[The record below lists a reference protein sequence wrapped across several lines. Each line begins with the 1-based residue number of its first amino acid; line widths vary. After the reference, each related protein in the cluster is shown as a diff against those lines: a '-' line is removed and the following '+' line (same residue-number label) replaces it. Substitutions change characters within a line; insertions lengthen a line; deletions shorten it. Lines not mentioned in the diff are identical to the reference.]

1 MMIYNQVLE
10 QFGDWTLFWNSF
22 VSLFIDY
29 QLNLEFFLD
38 KFDRGRYPELYQF
51 RKEEIE
57 SLLGEI
63 GYEDVSFSDLEREMV
78 VEELTK
84 REVHHLTAASY
95 DMTYPHLVQAVD
107 AYKKGQTRFR
117 FMAGEDLALLTPPL
131 RWLIGVVDENYYHH
145 NYKSRQ
151 FNIMFMN
158 LNKHP
163 LSGMEEL
170 LHLYKTR
177 NKIYVEHYNL
187 WENLPLP
194 KDKEDFMKKLNLF
207 FETELTNQKMDEL
220 GVIRSA
226 RERVAFQVEEELR
239 RLAPY
244 RRRVTSTHIGD
255 TNWELS
261 IRQIQSLYV
270 MQGDAMNLYPT
281 KEILRENPSLALDIH
296 AKALIDCELLKRD
309 FFRQSINSFFIE
321 DRRDFWMLHLS
332 SFLSKTLRE
341 DLVSFLEK
349 ELHDY
354 YIALHYHHIGLWL
367 RTMVAHNLSR
377 QIESVLVWRFT
388 QFTYFLLLSLF
399 LSSFFFFTRKIFY
412 SGWWRGNVTIVSFL
426 FNLVKEQAN
435 IRAIIHLPLLL
446 TVFLWILSN
455 NLVGLLPFGYA
466 ITSHILFTFFL
477 GFSLLIGITILI
489 WQEKKRE
496 MIQLFLPKGVPS
508 FLVPFLFVIELISYL
523 FRTVSLS
530 VRLFA
535 NMMAGHALL
544 HILTNF
550 GVVISSLSSP
560 LRFFFIF
567 PLIIV
572 ALITFLELGI
582 ALLQAYV
589 FTVLLAI
596 YLNDVYSLE
605 SH

>member
-1 MMIYNQVLE
+1 MIYNQVLE

-22 VSLFIDY
+22 RTVFY
-29 QLNLEFFLD
+29 
-38 KFDRGRYPELYQF
+38 YPELHLDYF
-51 RKEEIE
+51 LDRYDRMTNYPDLYARRKQELE
-57 SLLGEI
+57 SLLEEI
-63 GYEDVSFSDLEREMV
+63 GYKDVSLSSQYTTKEQI
-78 VEELTK
+78 EEALIK
-84 REVHHLTAASY
+84 RRAHRLTASGY
-95 DMTYPHLVQAVD
+95 ELQYPHLLRAVD
-107 AYKKGQTRFR
+107 RYNMMQNYVRPMCG
-117 FMAGEDLALLTPPL
+117 GDLYYVTSPLKWLL
-131 RWLIGVVDENYYHH
+131 EEEYYFHDH
-145 NYKSRQ
+145 RLYMKEQ
-151 FNIMFMN
+151 KYIMFKHRN
-158 LNKHP
+158 DLNP
-163 LSGMEEL
+163 LSGIEEWL
-170 LHLYKTR
+170 QYYIIKKR
-177 NKIYVEHYNL
+177 IKFNL
-187 WENLPLP
+187 WTHLPLP
-194 KDKEDFMKKLNLF
+194 KDKEHLEKELRLF
-207 FETELTNQKMDEL
+207 FEPFLTIQKMEEA
-220 GVIRSA
+220 GVILST
-226 RERVAFQVEEELR
+226 RERNFFMVEGELR

-244 RRRVTSTHIGD
+244 RTVTRTHDYLSTIAK
-255 TNWELS
+255 NK
-261 IRQIQSLYV
+261 SLIYLL
-270 MQGDAMNLYPT
+270 QGDAVNIYPNRA
-281 KEILRENPSLALDIH
+281 IRREDPSLTFHLEAR
-296 AKALIDCELLKRD
+296 ALIECELLKRD
-309 FFRQSINSFFIE
+309 FLRQAINSFFIDDKRDLPMFKLSVFLTE
-321 DRRDFWMLHLS
+321 TLRRD
-332 SFLSKTLRE
+332 
-341 DLVSFLEK
+341 LV
-349 ELHDY
+349 ELFERKLDDY
-354 YIALHYHHIGLWL
+354 LITLHYHQIGLML
-367 RTMVAHNLSR
+367 RRIGDGLD
-377 QIESVLVWRFT
+377 SVTTWKFT
-388 QFTYFLLLSLF
+388 QFTYFLFLSLF

-435 IRAIIHLPLLL
+435 IRAILHLPLLL

-489 WQEKKRE
+489 WQEKKKE

-550 GVVISSLSSP
+550 GVVISSISSP

-567 PLIIV
+567 PLVIV

>member
-22 VSLFIDY
+22 RNLFIDY

-51 RKEEIE
+51 RKEEIK
-57 SLLGEI
+57 SLLEEI
-63 GYEDVSFSDLEREMV
+63 GYENVSFSNLEREMV
-78 VEELTK
+78 VEELMK
-84 REVHHLTAASY
+84 REVHRLTAASY
-95 DMTYPHLVQAVD
+95 NMTYPHLVQAVD
-107 AYKKGQTRFR
+107 VYKKGQTLVR

-131 RWLIGVVDENYYHH
+131 RWLLGVLDENYYHH
-145 NYKSRQ
+145 NYKARQ
-151 FNIMFMN
+151 FSIMFMN

-170 LHLYKTR
+170 LHLHRIR
-177 NKIYVEHYNL
+177 NKSAEYFNL
-187 WENLPLP
+187 WQNLPLP
-194 KDKEDFMKKLNLF
+194 KDKEDLMKKLNLF

-226 RERVAFQVEEELR
+226 HERLSFQVEEELR

-244 RRRVTSTHIGD
+244 RRRVTSFNMGD
-255 TNWELS
+255 TNVDLQ
-261 IRQIQSLYV
+261 IRQLGSLYV
-270 MQGDAMNLYPT
+270 MQGDAMKLYPT
-281 KEILRENPSLALDIH
+281 DEILSEDPSLALDIQ

-309 FFRQSINSFFIE
+309 FFRQSINSFFME

-349 ELHDY
+349 GLHEY
-354 YIALHYHHIGLWL
+354 YIALQYHHIGLWL
-367 RTMVAHNLSR
+367 RTMVAHNLHH

-388 QFTYFLLLSLF
+388 QFTYFLLLFLF
-399 LSSFFFFTRKIFY
+399 LSFFFFFTRKIFY

-435 IRAIIHLPLLL
+435 IRAILHLPLLL

-567 PLIIV
+567 PLMIV